1 VRSPFHGGAARLRH
15 VATLEA
21 PGELSRLGLVSVGPA
36 GQAVALWTD
45 SAGLTSLGFVDDDP
59 YDETGPMDGPPAAIT
74 ITVHSHATTQTIDVP
89 EVRGVQPSAQPLPD
103 GRVLLVGW
111 GARWRPDG
119 PDQNATIYGPD
130 GRAELAACLGDGVA
144 HVRTTNDGSVWV
156 GYDDM
161 GIYGN
166 NEWGLD
172 GAPMQIGEPG
182 LIRFS
187 PDLEIECEFPGPN
200 IWADTADHVRR
211 DSLAAL
217 PGPIDDCSAL
227 TLDGDTLWMYYYSS
241 FPVVRVDA
249 QRDLHAWQC
258 AANEDAVPVIVQAL
272 ATDGHH
278 VGLAG
283 DSGET
288 YEDDRVVM
296 AGLEDGWTP
305 IRSPRL
311 VLPDGSRPPTGASMA
326 GLGDTLYV
334 FAGTEWYQVSLT
346 DLV

>member
-1 VRSPFHGGAARLRH
+1 M
-15 VATLEA
+15 
-21 PGELSRLGLVSVGPA
+21 
-36 GQAVALWTD
+36 WTD
-45 SAGLTSLGFVDDDP
+45 SAGLTSLGFVDNDGA
-59 YDETGPMDGPPAAIT
+59 YDETGPMDGPPAAVT
-74 ITVHSHATTQTIDVP
+74 ITVHTPATTQTIEVP
-89 EVRGVQPSAQPLPD
+89 EVRGAQPAAQPLPD
-103 GRVLLVGW
+103 GRVLLVGSS
-111 GARWRPDG
+111 ALWRPDG
-119 PDQNATIYGPD
+119 PDENATIYGPD
-130 GRAELAACLGDGVA
+130 GRAELTACVGDGVA
-144 HVRTTNDGSVWV
+144 QVRTTVEGSVWV
-156 GYDDM
+156 GYDDT

-166 NEWGLD
+166 NDWGLD

-187 PDLEIECEFPGPN
+187 PNLEIEWEFPGPD
-200 IWADTADHVRR
+200 IWGDTANQVRR
-211 DSLAAL
+211 DRLAAL

-249 QRDLHAWQC
+249 EGDLHAWLC
-258 AANEDAVPVIVQAL
+258 AADEDAVPVIVQAL

-288 YEDDRVVM
+288 YEDDRVVI

-311 VLPDGSRPPTGASMA
+311 VLPDGSRLPTGASMV
-326 GLGDTLYV
+326 GLGDTLHV
-334 FAGTEWYQVSLT
+334 FAGTEWYQVHLP